1 MLRNVDAAA
10 PKPDELVAPG
20 GMNASAAVVAV
31 SAAIPDLPESVLEEL
46 WIAAEAEACGL
57 ALREFGDV
65 LAGVGAKH
73 DYGVPAGTEPS
84 RKEREAFFRAIHL
97 GELAL
102 AHGCARGKEAAW
114 ARFLERYRAGLT
126 QTASAITGST
136 SLGEELA
143 DSLYAE
149 LYGLRAQ
156 DGERRSPFASYS
168 GRGSLQGWL
177 RTTLV
182 QRFRDHYRRR
192 HRESPLEEMDC
203 AALIAEAPVAAELRT
218 LTSAVART
226 LGELEA
232 EAGFL
237 LAAYFLDRQTLKEIA
252 RTLQVHEATISR
264 RLKRLV
270 ADVREELV
278 GNLQRSGLSKRAAEE
293 ALGADVRDLEI
304 NLRVL
309 LQSSQI
315 AAFYKKEDGEEEAR
329 GGMAQAEGGTRVALD
344 S

>member
-10 PKPDELVAPG
+10 PKPDEL
-20 GMNASAAVVAV
+20 AVPAGIPVQAGDV
-31 SAAIPDLPESVLEEL
+31 SLLEFAGLPERLLEEL

-57 ALREFGDV
+57 SLGEFGSV

-73 DYGVPAGTEPS
+73 NFGMPASTVAGS
-84 RKEREAFFRAIHL
+84 KEQEAFFLGLHL

-102 AHGCARGKEAAW
+102 AHGCAQGKEAAW
-114 ARFLERYRAGLT
+114 VRFLRLYRWGLT
-126 QTASAITGST
+126 QAATAITGSA
-136 SLGEELA
+136 SLGAELA

-149 LYGLRAQ
+149 LYGLRET

-182 QRFRDHYRRR
+182 QRSRDHHRRT
-192 HRESPLEEMDC
+192 HRESPLEEIDC
-203 AALIAEAPVAAELRT
+203 AAPVAEAAMDTELRA
-218 LTSAVART
+218 LTDAVART

-232 EAGFL
+232 ADRFL

-252 RTLQVHEATISR
+252 LTLQVHEATISR

-270 ADVREELV
+270 ADVRKDLI
-278 GNLQRSGLSKRAAEE
+278 GNMRRSGMSKRAAEE
-293 ALGADVRDLEI
+293 ALGVDVRDLEI
-304 NLRVL
+304 NLRAL

-315 AAFYKKEDGEEEAR
+315 AAFHKQDVGKGEAR
-329 GGMAQAEGGTRVALD
+329 ESAAPGESAVSAASDQG
-344 S
+344 

>member
-10 PKPDELVAPG
+10 PKPDELAVPAGIPVQAG
-20 GMNASAAVVAV
+20 DASLLEFAG
-31 SAAIPDLPESVLEEL
+31 LPERLLEEL

-57 ALREFGDV
+57 SLGEFGSV

-73 DYGVPAGTEPS
+73 NFGMPASTVAGS
-84 RKEREAFFRAIHL
+84 KEQEAFFLGLHL

-114 ARFLERYRAGLT
+114 VRFLRLYRWGLT
-126 QTASAITGST
+126 QAATAITGSA
-136 SLGEELA
+136 SLGAELA

-149 LYGLRAQ
+149 LYGLREA

-182 QRFRDHYRRR
+182 QRSRDHHRRT
-192 HRESPLEEMDC
+192 HRESPLEEIDC
-203 AALIAEAPVAAELRT
+203 AAPVAEAAVDTELRA
-218 LTSAVART
+218 LTDVVART

-232 EAGFL
+232 ADRFL
-237 LAAYFLDRQTLKEIA
+237 LAAHFLDRQTLKEIA
-252 RTLQVHEATISR
+252 LTLQVHEATISR

-270 ADVREELV
+270 ADVRKDLI
-278 GNLQRSGLSKRAAEE
+278 GNMRSGGMSKRAAEE
-293 ALGADVRDLEI
+293 ALGVDVRDLEI
-304 NLRVL
+304 NLRTL

-315 AAFYKKEDGEEEAR
+315 AAFHKQDVGKGEAEESAAP
-329 GGMAQAEGGTRVALD
+329 GESGVSVASD
-344 S
+344 QG